1 MSDEE
6 RPTGV
11 EQYERSKKKRRTIRS
26 STTRLLNQI
35 DVELLKE
42 DKDIDRVRD
51 MLAVLSAKE
60 DSLRELDSIVE
71 KHTSL
76 EDVEAEIELAEEYRD
91 RVIEMKARAHRVI
104 RENETVSNPRPA
116 QSSDGNVSENKPTV
130 RLPKLQIER
139 FSGDVSVWQEFWSQY
154 ETAIHSNS
162 ALCKKEK
169 FTYLKTYLTGTAARA
184 VAGLTLTDS
193 NYDAA
198 VDILRSRFGR
208 KDLIVNAHMS
218 KLLNLTPVKKSSD
231 VSALRQL
238 YDDCEIQI
246 RSLESLGVVS
256 DTYGS
261 MLCPILLQMMP
272 DDMALEYSRH
282 RGDDDEWNVP
292 NVLKF
297 LQKEVQSR
305 ERTLQMMK
313 SYNQRENQSA
323 NKTCSKS
330 YSAND
335 VKSKKPSMPSA
346 AALHI
351 ADQKTQNCLFCD
363 STEHKSEKCPDHPV
377 SARKEKLKKLGRCF
391 VCLGTKHIARFCR
404 SKCRSCATCGGRHHA
419 AICEKIETSPPAA
432 AANIDTVISSV
443 IPQAEKCKPDIEN
456 TVLLQTAKAWV
467 VGPTSRKM
475 VRCLLDG
482 GSQGSFVHENVV
494 KALQLPV
501 TRQGTLTLH
510 TFGSS
515 APTTV
520 SRNIVKLSLENV
532 WDNRQGIEIEA
543 VVTPKVCT
551 ALMKVPGEHI
561 QMEMKTRG
569 LQLADCAGDDKP
581 ELAVLIGSDYYWQI
595 VSGRVERLTK
605 SLVALESIFGWAV
618 QGPVAVS
625 SMTETSC
632 MHIQL
637 SEDAQID
644 NQLHAFWELESLG
657 IINEK
662 SESPEDVEA
671 LQRFEETSI
680 FKDGRY
686 QVELPWRQH
695 HPPLQDNYRIAKK
708 RLESLK
714 RKLSK
719 DVTLYSRYN
728 EVVEDYLNQGMA
740 EDVPREHASP
750 PGSQIYYLP
759 HHAVLREDKAT
770 TKLRV
775 VFDASSHED
784 RSPSL
789 NDCLLTGPNLNPDLM
804 SILIKFRLHEIAYMA
819 DIKKA
824 FLQISLSE
832 RDRDAVRFLWFTG
845 PPTEEKD
852 VTLRLLRMTRVVF
865 GASSSPFL
873 LAATIRKHLRQ
884 YELEHPQVVEALS
897 SSLYVDDFISSAS
910 GVTEAHTVTTTAR
923 NIMSAAGMELCKWMT
938 NSPELKE
945 KWQQG
950 LMDCA
955 VHPESH
961 VSVLKVLGMVWRPA
975 TDDFV
980 FDLRGLLDILKER
993 ENTKRSVLQSSARIF
1008 DPLGFLTPFT
1018 IRIKCL
1024 FQEMWERGI
1033 KWDEKLPLDLT
1044 KKWQQWC
1051 SELPQLHQLSIPR
1064 WYQTHIPRQD
1074 GQVLRLHVFCDSS
1087 ERAYSAVAYL
1097 QGETKEGEVTA
1108 SLVASK
1114 SRVAPLKRMTL
1125 PRLELMGAVIA
1136 ARLGNTLMKALQLDK
1151 TQLRLWTDSM
1161 IVLHWICGSAH
1172 KWKQFVA
1179 NRVTEIQSLTD
1190 PQSWSHCKGKI
1201 NPADLPTRGLTVQD
1215 LKQSTLWWNGPC
1227 VPMSTDQ
1234 LESTQEDVQEDE
1246 VKSELRSKYQIAV
1259 QLVKQDQDFLSPV
1272 LCLEKYSKLKT
1283 VLRVTAWIKRFI
1295 TNTRSSINI
1304 SGELTAEELNEANK
1318 NWIKVIQNQS
1328 FSSEIDL
1335 LKAGKCPNTDSRIR
1349 ELKPFLDEDELLSVG
1364 GRLQHSDLSY
1374 REKHPWILPNNHRYT
1389 EMLVQYE
1396 HEKIM
1401 HAGVRD
1407 TLVQTREKYWIL
1419 RARQVVKKVVS
1430 RCVIC
1435 KKFKAKA
1442 GQQTT
1447 APLPRDRITESPP
1460 FEITGVDFAG
1470 PLYVKTQNVMTKAYI
1485 ALFTCAVTRA
1495 VHLELVSD
1503 MSTENFLLALKRFI
1517 SRRGLCKVMYS
1528 DNAKTFKRADQDLKE
1543 LWKGIKDPRLQ
1554 EFFSEKGIT
1563 WRFIAERAAWW
1574 GGFWERLVR
1583 SVKVILRK
1591 VLGRAKLNFE
1601 EMCTILT
1608 EAEAI
1613 INSRPLT
1620 YVHNEV
1626 DEPEPLTPAHFLVGQ
1641 RLTCLPPKP
1650 CAVETNHPTANKEE
1664 MNRRWRYRQRL
1675 MNNIW
1680 NRWRREYLLNLKSA
1694 HRCDTPQSSLLKVGD
1709 VALIGEDNTPRQSWR
1724 LGRIEEL
1731 FPGRDGLVRSCAV
1744 RTSSGTVLRRPIQL
1758 LYPLEII

>member
-377 SARKEKLKKLGRCF
+377 SARKKKLKKLGRCF

-686 QVELPWRQH
+686 QVELP
-695 HPPLQDNYRIAKK
+695 
-708 RLESLK
+708 
-714 RKLSK
+714 
-719 DVTLYSRYN
+719 
-728 EVVEDYLNQGMA
+728 
-740 EDVPREHASP
+740 
-750 PGSQIYYLP
+750 
-759 HHAVLREDKAT
+759 
-770 TKLRV
+770 
-775 VFDASSHED
+775 
-784 RSPSL
+784 
-789 NDCLLTGPNLNPDLM
+789 
-804 SILIKFRLHEIAYMA
+804 
-819 DIKKA
+819 
-824 FLQISLSE
+824 
-832 RDRDAVRFLWFTG
+832 
-845 PPTEEKD
+845 
-852 VTLRLLRMTRVVF
+852 
-865 GASSSPFL
+865 
-873 LAATIRKHLRQ
+873 
-884 YELEHPQVVEALS
+884 
-897 SSLYVDDFISSAS
+897 
-910 GVTEAHTVTTTAR
+910 
-923 NIMSAAGMELCKWMT
+923 
-938 NSPELKE
+938 
-945 KWQQG
+945 
-950 LMDCA
+950 
-955 VHPESH
+955 
-961 VSVLKVLGMVWRPA
+961 
-975 TDDFV
+975 
-980 FDLRGLLDILKER
+980 
-993 ENTKRSVLQSSARIF
+993 
-1008 DPLGFLTPFT
+1008 
-1018 IRIKCL
+1018 
-1024 FQEMWERGI
+1024 
-1033 KWDEKLPLDLT
+1033 
-1044 KKWQQWC
+1044 
-1051 SELPQLHQLSIPR
+1051 
-1064 WYQTHIPRQD
+1064 
-1074 GQVLRLHVFCDSS
+1074 
-1087 ERAYSAVAYL
+1087 
-1097 QGETKEGEVTA
+1097 
-1108 SLVASK
+1108 
-1114 SRVAPLKRMTL
+1114 
-1125 PRLELMGAVIA
+1125 
-1136 ARLGNTLMKALQLDK
+1136 
-1151 TQLRLWTDSM
+1151 
-1161 IVLHWICGSAH
+1161 
-1172 KWKQFVA
+1172 
-1179 NRVTEIQSLTD
+1179 
-1190 PQSWSHCKGKI
+1190 
-1201 NPADLPTRGLTVQD
+1201 
-1215 LKQSTLWWNGPC
+1215 
-1227 VPMSTDQ
+1227 
-1234 LESTQEDVQEDE
+1234 
-1246 VKSELRSKYQIAV
+1246 
-1259 QLVKQDQDFLSPV
+1259 
-1272 LCLEKYSKLKT
+1272 
-1283 VLRVTAWIKRFI
+1283 
-1295 TNTRSSINI
+1295 
-1304 SGELTAEELNEANK
+1304 
-1318 NWIKVIQNQS
+1318 
-1328 FSSEIDL
+1328 
-1335 LKAGKCPNTDSRIR
+1335 
-1349 ELKPFLDEDELLSVG
+1349 
-1364 GRLQHSDLSY
+1364 
-1374 REKHPWILPNNHRYT
+1374 
-1389 EMLVQYE
+1389 
-1396 HEKIM
+1396 
-1401 HAGVRD
+1401 
-1407 TLVQTREKYWIL
+1407 
-1419 RARQVVKKVVS
+1419 
-1430 RCVIC
+1430 
-1435 KKFKAKA
+1435 
-1442 GQQTT
+1442 
-1447 APLPRDRITESPP
+1447 
-1460 FEITGVDFAG
+1460 
-1470 PLYVKTQNVMTKAYI
+1470 
-1485 ALFTCAVTRA
+1485 
-1495 VHLELVSD
+1495 
-1503 MSTENFLLALKRFI
+1503 
-1517 SRRGLCKVMYS
+1517 
-1528 DNAKTFKRADQDLKE
+1528 
-1543 LWKGIKDPRLQ
+1543 
-1554 EFFSEKGIT
+1554 
-1563 WRFIAERAAWW
+1563 
-1574 GGFWERLVR
+1574 
-1583 SVKVILRK
+1583 
-1591 VLGRAKLNFE
+1591 
-1601 EMCTILT
+1601 
-1608 EAEAI
+1608 
-1613 INSRPLT
+1613 
-1620 YVHNEV
+1620 
-1626 DEPEPLTPAHFLVGQ
+1626 
-1641 RLTCLPPKP
+1641 
-1650 CAVETNHPTANKEE
+1650 
-1664 MNRRWRYRQRL
+1664 
-1675 MNNIW
+1675 
-1680 NRWRREYLLNLKSA
+1680 
-1694 HRCDTPQSSLLKVGD
+1694 
-1709 VALIGEDNTPRQSWR
+1709 
-1724 LGRIEEL
+1724 
-1731 FPGRDGLVRSCAV
+1731 
-1744 RTSSGTVLRRPIQL
+1744 
-1758 LYPLEII
+1758 